1 MKNIFVLTA
10 ILIFQFSC
18 DKEVYFNI
26 PKNEKIIL
34 KDKDTIVFI
43 DQKYNK
49 IDSFLIRRTDDY
61 RVSDKLY
68 YQEEIIVKYYSLNEF
83 TSIEEFGFGQ
93 TQSINISFGSYYFP
107 SIFSSQK
114 PINIDLNGVNFE
126 SVFIMKGAY
135 FPDSIPNKVYYSNQ
149 YGIIRYDFSDGRCYE
164 LNSKIH

>member
-61 RVSDKLY
+61 RVSDKRY
-68 YQEEIIVKYYSLNEF
+68 YKEEIIVKYYSLNEF

-93 TQSINISFGSYYFP
+93 TQ
-107 SIFSSQK
+107 
-114 PINIDLNGVNFE
+114 
-126 SVFIMKGAY
+126 
-135 FPDSIPNKVYYSNQ
+135 
-149 YGIIRYDFSDGRCYE
+149 
-164 LNSKIH
+164 